1 MFKVVEGK
9 SSREDL
15 MAVLTQ
21 AVESGAIQSVADVSL
36 REIIVI
42 DLSGN
47 FYCFEWYTNLVT
59 VKCGSFDFWCTAV
72 DLSTNHPSY
81 KISLALSVR
90 GFEVAYLGRRI

>member
-21 AVESGAIQSVADVSL
+21 AVESGAIQSVEDVSL
-36 REIIVI
+36 REIVVV
-42 DLSGN
+42 DLIGQT
-47 FYCFEWYTNLVT
+47 YVFEWYTNLVT
-59 VKCGSFDFWCTAV
+59 VKSGGFDFWCTAV
-72 DLSTNHPSY
+72 HLSTCHPSY

-90 GFEVAYLGRRI
+90 GCEVAFLGRRS